1 MTRSIQILYGLLA
14 FSFSTWGQ
22 SNLELRSRI
31 LDLDSLIHASAT
43 FGLQQAD
50 YKYSGL
56 DSMLLGQKSMD
67 ASVVDALAQ
76 QFFKDLRDGR
86 QVPHFRFE
94 ELKIT
99 RPDVNLSVNFKELA
113 KRLIN
118 EMPEVQKLLGVLRD
132 STDLPAAQRAI
143 VVKAIQE
150 YRWLSALRRNHS
162 VVLIN
167 IPSATLH
174 AFDGQQEQLKM
185 KVVVGK
191 ASRPSKTLVSSMR
204 QMIITP
210 YWNVPRS
217 IAVEELVPEIRKNIR
232 YFYSSHLEIFDRHGH
247 KVAPEKVPWSR
258 LHANYFPYSMRQR
271 SGKWNTLGILKFPFN
286 NPFRMYI
293 HDTSEKKLFQRE
305 NRFYSHSCIRVERPI
320 ELGRFLLKPQSR
332 ALDTLDQG
340 AAYSDRI
347 PRYIKVKR
355 TIPLVIWYSLL
366 DFDAKG
372 NVQFYANIYRKN

>member
-1 MTRSIQILYGLLA
+1 MTHCLRIIYCLLA

-22 SNLELRSRI
+22 SSLGLRSRI
-31 LDLDSLIHASAT
+31 LELDSLIHAAAT
-43 FGLQQAD
+43 IGLQQSD
-50 YKYSGL
+50 YTHSGL
-56 DSMLLGQKSMD
+56 DSMLLGKKSMD
-67 ASVVDALAQ
+67 APAVDAVAQ
-76 QFFKDLRDGR
+76 QFFKDLLDGR

-94 ELKIT
+94 ELKIS
-99 RPDVNLSVNFKELA
+99 RPDVILSGNFKELA
-113 KRLIN
+113 NRLIN
-118 EMPEVQKLLGVLRD
+118 EVPEVKKLLAVLRD

-174 AFDGQQEQLKM
+174 AFDGQKEQLQM
-185 KVVVGK
+185 KVVAGK

-204 QMIITP
+204 EFIITP

-232 YFYSSHLEIFDRHGH
+232 YFYTSHLEMFDKQGN
-247 KVAPEKVPWSR
+247 KVAPEQVPWSR

-286 NPFRMYI
+286 NPFHMYI

-320 ELGRFLLKPQSR
+320 ELGRFLLKPQSK
-332 ALDTLDQG
+332 ALDTLDQA

-366 DFDAKG
+366 DFDATG
-372 NVQFYANIYRKN
+372 NIQFYPNIYRKN